1 MEYRHFGKLNL
12 KPSVLGFGAMRMPV
26 LEGKYGQINT
36 KEAIRM
42 IRYAIDNGVNYIDTA
57 WGYHDGQSEPLVGQA
72 LKDGYREKVMLATKN
87 PTWLIHKP
95 EDWDYY
101 LNEQLKRLQ
110 TDRVD
115 FYLQHALDKKGW
127 EKYKEFGLWEKVM
140 EAKKA
145 GKIKYAGFSF
155 HDDYEVFAD
164 ILDTY
169 DWDFCQIQLNYL
181 DTDYQAGLKGLEKAA
196 SKNIGVVIME
206 PLRGGR
212 LANGLPDFIIKSMEE
227 YPIKRKPV
235 DWALRWLANLPGV
248 STILSGMSTFEQ
260 VEENIKF
267 CSSSEMGP
275 NKMSKEEVDFI
286 TGLANKW
293 KSMKQIGCTGCNY
306 CMPCPNGV
314 NIPGCFNIYNYFHST
329 NPDSEDKARRD
340 YKEKVSDSSDASH
353 CVECGLCEGACPQ
366 HLPIIETLKIISNE
380 LKPKD

>member
-1 MEYRHFGKLNL
+1 MQYRHFGKLNL

-26 LEGKYGQINT
+26 IDGKYDQINID
-36 KEAIRM
+36 EAIRM

-57 WGYHDGQSEPLVGQA
+57 WGYHDGKSEPLVGMA

-87 PTWLIHKP
+87 PTWHIHKT

-101 LNEQLKRLQ
+101 LNEQLKRLE
-110 TDRVD
+110 TDHID
-115 FYLQHALDKKGW
+115 FYLQHALDKNGW
-127 EKYKEFGLWEKVM
+127 EKFKRLGLWEKAM

-145 GKIKYAGFSF
+145 GKIKYIGFSF
-155 HDDYEVFAD
+155 HDEYEVFAD

-212 LANGLPDFIIKSMEE
+212 LANGLPDFIIRSMEE
-227 YPIKRKPV
+227 YPVKRNPV

-248 STILSGMSTFEQ
+248 ATILSGMSTFEQ
-260 VEENIKF
+260 VEENIQL
-267 CSSSEMGP
+267 CSSPDMGP

-286 TGLANKW
+286 LDLANRW
-293 KSMKQIGCTGCNY
+293 KSMKQIGCTNCKY

-314 NIPGCFNIYNYFHST
+314 NIPVCFSVYNYFHST
-329 NPDSEDKARRD
+329 NPDAWDKGHKD
-340 YKEKVSDSSDASH
+340 YKELISNSSDAAL
-353 CVECGLCEGACPQ
+353 CIECGQCEGACPQ
-366 HLPIIETLKIISNE
+366 HLPIIETLKIIRNE